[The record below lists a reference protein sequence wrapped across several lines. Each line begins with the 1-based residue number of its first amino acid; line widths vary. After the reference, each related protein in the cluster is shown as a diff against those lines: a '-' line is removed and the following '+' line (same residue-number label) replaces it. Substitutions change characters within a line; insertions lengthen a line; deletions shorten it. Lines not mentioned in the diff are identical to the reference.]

1 MGALAGLPLVED
13 LVLPLRGQHGMAR
26 PEQLRG
32 RKLLFLG
39 SRWMIVREQAG
50 RWAGGSW
57 IVQVYQRRQE
67 LGERSGCLRSRKG
80 KH

>member
-1 MGALAGLPLVED
+1 MGALAGLALVED
-13 LVLPLRGQHGMAR
+13 LVLPLGGQDGVAR

-32 RKLLFLG
+32 RKLGFLG
-39 SRWMIVREQAG
+39 NLWYLREQPG
-50 RWAGGSW
+50 RWDGDSW